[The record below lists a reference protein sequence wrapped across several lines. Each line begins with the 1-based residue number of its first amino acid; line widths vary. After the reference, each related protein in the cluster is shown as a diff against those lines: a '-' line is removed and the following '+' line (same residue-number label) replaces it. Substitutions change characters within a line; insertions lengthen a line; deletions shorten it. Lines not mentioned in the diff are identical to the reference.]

1 MKNLIRRFAIFISIT
16 SSISLSAQNWTGNL
30 NNDWNNSANW
40 SAWPLNAQDLTIDPA
55 FLTGAAVYPTIS
67 SNSSFSPG
75 LVLIQNGGHLTIEAN
90 LTTQDNVEVLGV
102 GSSIIVNNGIF
113 SVNPGDGG
121 RLIVDLGAT
130 LVQNSGNIIVDE
142 RFIAGEDAI
151 ITINNGVASSGERLL
166 MDLGGKFIQ
175 NNGIV
180 NVAQTFAMADGNL
193 NSSSQYILNGGTLNI
208 TGEMAFENEAGNFS
222 PTFLITGGNLN
233 VNGDIIWFGATPGF
247 GTPRFIST
255 GGAISANGLIENL
268 ALSTVNMYLEIG
280 GNSTFSYSG
289 SLISSLHPTDSIIQ
303 RGTSSFTY
311 TGTNTVTNAGT
322 YLAFEDVTTTFNG
335 TTTLGGLGNYNLAT
349 ILINNNKS
357 LTLNQH
363 ISLKNDFIKNGVFNP
378 ITFRTSFIG
387 SVEQFVSG
395 TSPVSFYDLRVNTN
409 FSDVSLLQKAI
420 VTNQLELL
428 SGKVNTTLVNIL
440 EVLDNATAIGA
451 NELSFVNGPLRKI
464 GNDAFIFPIGK
475 NVSIGQFEISA
486 PQSLTSQFVAEYF
499 DQAFVNTTSVLTPL
513 SAVSTVGYWN
523 LTKSNATDQVQFAL
537 HWDDATQNGI
547 SDCAALSVAHWN
559 TTEWNTLT
567 SLAAGTCSG
576 NGNGSVQTTVSS
588 LLEGNFTFGF
598 FGNVFTQNFAV
609 CFGDSVEVNGLYYQ
623 NNETVINVYTDINN
637 EDSTV
642 ISTIEILPLNT
653 LNQTVNLC
661 VGEIYT
667 INFNNYSISG
677 LYIDTLLTLNGCDSI
692 VTTNLIVAT
701 PLDLTVTTNSAL
713 NYELVA
719 NQTGVG
725 YQWIDCLT
733 GDQLLNE
740 TNQNFIPTANGEYA
754 CVLNDGLCSDT
765 TECIAIND
773 LGLDD
778 NNTSDFVLYPNPSQ
792 HSFSISANNSTT
804 IVDLT
809 VLDLNGKNCF
819 TNSNYSMGSILS
831 HNLQPGV
838 YFVKI
843 TREAVVET
851 LQLIVE

>member
-1 MKNLIRRFAIFISIT
+1 MKNLIRLFALIISIT
-16 SSISLSAQNWTGNL
+16 SSISLSAQNWTGNV

-40 SAWPLNAQDLTIDPA
+40 SAWPLAGQDLTIDPA

-75 LVLIQNGGHLTIEAN
+75 LVLIQNGGLLTIGAN
-90 LTTQDNVEVLGV
+90 LTTQDDVEVLGV
-102 GSSIIVNNGIF
+102 GSSIIVNNGSF
-113 SVNPGDGG
+113 SVNPGGGG
-121 RLIVDLGAT
+121 RLVVDLGAT
-130 LVQNSGNIIVDE
+130 LVQNSGNITVDE

-151 ITINNGVASSGERLL
+151 ITINNGVASSGQRLL

-175 NNGIV
+175 NNGVV
-180 NVAQTFAMADGNL
+180 NVAQTFAMADGNI
-193 NSSSQYILNGGTLNI
+193 NGSSQYILNGGTLNI
-208 TGEMAFENEAGNFS
+208 TGEMAFENEAGNFA

-233 VNGDIIWFGATPGF
+233 VNGDIFWFGAAPGS

-268 ALSTVNMYLEIG
+268 ALSTVNMFMEIG
-280 GNSTFSYSG
+280 GNSMFSYSG

-311 TGTNTVTNAGT
+311 SGTNTVTNAGT

-335 TTTLGGLGNYNLAT
+335 TTTFGGLGNYNLAT

-378 ITFRTSFIG
+378 LTFRTSFIG
-387 SVEQFVSG
+387 SAEQLVSG
-395 TSPVSFYDLRVNTN
+395 TSPISFYDLRVNTN
-409 FSDVSLLQKAI
+409 LSDVSLLQKAI

-428 SGKVNTTLVNIL
+428 NGKVNTTLVNIL

-464 GNDAFIFPIGK
+464 GNDAFIFPVGK

-486 PQSLTSQFVAEYF
+486 PQTLTSQFVAEYF

-523 LTKSNATDQVQFAL
+523 LTKNNATDQVQFAL

-547 SDCAALSVAHWN
+547 TDCAALSVAHWN
-559 TTEWNTLT
+559 TTEWNNII
-567 SLAAGTCSG
+567 SLASGACSG
-576 NGNGSVQTTVSS
+576 NGSGSVQTAAASI
-588 LLEGNFTFGF
+588 LEGNFTLGF
-598 FGNVFTQNFAV
+598 FGNVSTQNFAV

-623 NNETVINVYTDINN
+623 NNATLINVYTDINN

-642 ISTIEILPLNT
+642 ISTIDILPLIT
-653 LNQTVNLC
+653 SNQTINLC

-667 INFNNYSISG
+667 IGNSIYSVNG
-677 LYIDTLLTLNGCDSI
+677 LYVDTLIALNGCDSI
-692 VTTNLIVAT
+692 VTTNLSVAL
-701 PLDLTVTTNSAL
+701 PFNLGVTTNITPS
-713 NYELVA
+713 YELVA
-719 NQTGVG
+719 DQIGVG
-725 YQWIDCLT
+725 YQWIDCIT
-733 GDQLLNE
+733 GNQLLNE

-765 TECIAIND
+765 SECIAIND

-778 NNTSDFVLYPNPSQ
+778 NNISDFLLYPNPSQ
-792 HSFSISANNSTT
+792 HSFSISANNTT
-804 IVDLT
+804 AIVDLT
-809 VLDLNGKNCF
+809 VLDLNGKKCF
-819 TNSNYSMGSILS
+819 TSSNYSMGSALS
-831 HNLQPGV
+831 HSLQPGV

-843 TREAVVET
+843 TQDSIVET

>member
-1 MKNLIRRFAIFISIT
+1 MKNLIRLFALFLSIT
-16 SSISLSAQNWTGNL
+16 SSISLSAQNWTGNV

-75 LVLIQNGGHLTIEAN
+75 LVLILNGGQLTIEAN
-90 LTTQDNVEVLGV
+90 LTTQDDVEVLGL
-102 GSSIIVNNGIF
+102 GSSIIVNNGVF
-113 SVNPGDGG
+113 SVNPGGGG
-121 RLIVDLGAT
+121 RLVVDLGAT

-193 NSSSQYILNGGTLNI
+193 NGSSQYILNGGTLNI

-335 TTTLGGLGNYNLAT
+335 TTTFGGLGNYNLAT

-378 ITFRTSFIG
+378 LTFRTSFTG
-387 SVEQFVSG
+387 SVEQLVSG
-395 TSPVSFYDLRVNTN
+395 TSPVSFYDLRINTN
-409 FSDVSLLQKAI
+409 LSDVSLLQKAI

-428 SGKVNTTLVNIL
+428 NGKVNTTLMNIL

-475 NVSIGQFEISA
+475 NISIGQFEISA
-486 PQSLTSQFVAEYF
+486 PQTLTSQFVAEYF
-499 DQAFVNTTSVLTPL
+499 DQAFVNTTSVMTPL

-547 SDCAALSVAHWN
+547 TDCAALSVAHWN

-576 NGNGSVQTTVSS
+576 NGSGSVQTSVNS

-598 FGNVFTQNFAV
+598 FGNVSTQNFTV

-642 ISTIEILPLNT
+642 ISTIEILPLIT
-653 LNQTVNLC
+653 SNQTINLC
-661 VGEIYT
+661 VGET
-667 INFNNYSISG
+667 YSIGTSIYSVNG
-677 LYIDTLLTLNGCDSI
+677 LYVDTLIALNGCDSI

-701 PLDLTVTTNSAL
+701 PLDLTVTTNSTL

-733 GDQLLNE
+733 GNQLLNE

-754 CVLNDGLCSDT
+754 CILNDGLCSDT
-765 TECIAIND
+765 SECIAIND

-792 HSFSISANNSTT
+792 HSFSISANNTT
-804 IVDLT
+804 AIVDLT
-809 VLDLNGKNCF
+809 VLDLNGKKCF
-819 TNSNYSMGSILS
+819 TNSNYSMGSVLLHS
-831 HNLQPGV
+831 LQPGV

-843 TREAVVET
+843 TREEVVET